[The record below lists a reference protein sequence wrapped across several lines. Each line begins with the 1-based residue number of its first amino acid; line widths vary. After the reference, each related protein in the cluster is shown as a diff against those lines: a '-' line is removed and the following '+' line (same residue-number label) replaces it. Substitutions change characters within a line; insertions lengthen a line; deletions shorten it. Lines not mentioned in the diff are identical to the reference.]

1 MPFRIGCIHNARVGT
16 GQTALQYIVRQI
28 LMDDNTKDDT
38 ERLNHMLDALDEY
51 GVALTKGE
59 EDG

>member
-1 MPFRIGCIHNARVGT
+1 
-16 GQTALQYIVRQI
+16 
-28 LMDDNTKDDT
+28 MDDNTKDDT